1 MKKNLACVGIVS
13 NQLSFISMPYLSTRY
28 GQNTSNGTVNNYVI
42 KVHHQLT
49 TIFGGVCVFLV
60 AVVIFKRFAGPR
72 CLRGLSIDCTYLR
85 YLHKM
90 IQSYVCFSQKV
101 SVFFTHLKE
110 CFLNRTF
117 SIAISSNGK
126 RDSYQTILELRAK
139 IRITQKRFG
148 NF

>member
-60 AVVIFKRFAGPR
+60 LVVIFKRFAGPR
-72 CLRGLSIDCTYLR
+72 CLRGLS
-85 YLHKM
+85 
-90 IQSYVCFSQKV
+90 KV
-101 SVFFTHLKE
+101 LT
-110 CFLNRTF
+110 
-117 SIAISSNGK
+117 
-126 RDSYQTILELRAK
+126 
-139 IRITQKRFG
+139 
-148 NF
+148 